1 MGFGLGL
8 GEGKIMDLNVGVTV
22 WIGFTVWVGI

>member
-8 GEGKIMDLNVGVTV
+8 GLGEGDDDEGLWGPKLDQPNQL
-22 WIGFTVWVGI
+22 